1 MPYNGKYIPE
11 KDDFYKL
18 SRSKKRNLFI
28 TVIREK

>member
-18 SRSKKRNLFI
+18 SRSKKKEFI
-28 TVIREK
+28 HNCN